1 MCKQDYVPCLNTHC
15 EGTAQVRDVHP
26 CAHAPNCEIQFVRVR
41 RVGKSD
47 AYCPDCKALTPR
59 ERKSQRQRAAR
70 KNKRAKARSAKAQKG
85 KVTGHRAHSGMK
97 KQGESSAMGES
108 RGAAVGGSSL
118 PNPDDSSSTSEESE
132 ETEYSDDTDPDDADP
147 DDADPDEA
155 DPDEAD
161 SDDTISLP
169 EDEKF
174 GSYSNVTNPQK
185 SRRIEPVSDSDET
198 ILDPADE
205 ANTSMDS
212 SRNVVPNPQGTNP
225 GVIAPTNPAGPI
237 VNIAPVQPNVSSA
250 PPWRYQPPAG
260 FQEPAVTLLS
270 IWSSPELTERI
281 ALFNAELATISSNN
295 VVGHPHDDA
304 TGPRPIA
311 PSDPIALDP
320 LITLGDSVAL
330 DAPTRLGDPIAL
342 DAPITLDDPITLR
355 RPNHTG
361 THLPTP
367 RAAHMASPELDVN
380 PSSSAIPIDPV
391 LLHMD
396 QNAQDEQFLRQMC
409 DWDESPKSKEPSEK
423 TED

>member
-70 KNKRAKARSAKAQKG
+70 KNKRAKAQSAKAQKG

-118 PNPDDSSSTSEESE
+118 SNPDDSSSTSEESE
-132 ETEYSDDTDPDDADP
+132 ETEYSDDTDP

-198 ILDPADE
+198 VLDPADE
-205 ANTSMDS
+205 ENTSMDS
-212 SRNVVPNPQGTNP
+212 SRDIVPNPQGTNP

-237 VNIAPVQPNVSSA
+237 VNIVPVQPNVSSA

-311 PSDPIALDP
+311 LGEPIALDT
-320 LITLGDSVAL
+320 LTTLG
-330 DAPTRLGDPIAL
+330 
-342 DAPITLDDPITLR
+342 DPITLR

-361 THLPTP
+361 THPPTA
-367 RAAHMASPELDVN
+367 RAPHMASPELDVN

-409 DWDESPKSKEPSEK
+409 DWDESSKSKEPSEK